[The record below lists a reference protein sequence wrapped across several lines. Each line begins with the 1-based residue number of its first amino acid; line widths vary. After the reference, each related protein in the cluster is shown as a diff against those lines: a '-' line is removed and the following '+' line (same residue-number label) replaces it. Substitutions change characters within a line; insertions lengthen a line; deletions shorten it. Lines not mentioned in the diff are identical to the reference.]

1 MKHELKTCKAKME
14 TQNKQVTE
22 YSQRL
27 EEYDKKFEDNSTK
40 FQTLLTVSVIII
52 IPNLLSHFTIQF
64 ILTGTEQM

>member
-27 EEYDKKFEDNSTK
+27 EEYDKKFEDNSRK
-40 FQTLLTVSVIII
+40 FQTLLTVSVQSRKI
-52 IPNLLSHFTIQF
+52 LSIHLTIQCT
-64 ILTGTEQM
+64 LSGTEQM